1 MRTWAAVT
9 GSYIQA
15 RNSLL
20 VIIVILMAL
29 GAGCTG
35 VHEDDIPITT
45 TSEQARE
52 YFRLGRDLNEKLRTF
67 EAGHYFKKAIA
78 LDSNFAL
85 AYLYLASDE
94 PTRDIRLQ
102 LLDKAASLGENA
114 SESERVMIL
123 GWRARYTND
132 WRESRKYYLR
142 LIALHPNSKRALH
155 LLSNHYLFVHEYE
168 QAITQYE
175 KAIAIDPN
183 YAPPYNG
190 LGYAYFYLGR
200 YGKAERCFHKYIE
213 LIPDDPNPYDSYAD
227 LMLRMGRFAEAL
239 GYYQTAL
246 RKNPN
251 LITAYLGMASAYNYL
266 GQYDEARLQ
275 LATLYDRART
285 AEYQRRAYIA
295 QAVSYADEGDMNS
308 ALACLQKS
316 YTLAAE
322 AKDVL
327 AMAGDLDWM
336 GHILLAAG
344 DSKAALGKYEQA
356 AELVNQSSLA
366 PIFKEAAVQTF
377 QYNATR
383 VAISRG
389 QLQAAKEYA
398 EKYHASAAQADD
410 PLRTIQYHDLAALI
424 ALAEQNYHTALA
436 ELRQADVLD
445 PYNLQRQAQAY
456 RGIGNQRKAAEL
468 EQEAAVFYSNNNLN
482 HALIRGTA
490 KANIAAAGSE

>member
-1 MRTWAAVT
+1 
-9 GSYIQA
+9 
-15 RNSLL
+15 
-20 VIIVILMAL
+20 MAL

-123 GWRARYTND
+123 GWRARYTDN
-132 WRESRKYYLR
+132 WRESQKYYLR

-200 YGKAERCFHKYIE
+200 YGKAE
-213 LIPDDPNPYDSYAD
+213 

-356 AELVNQSSLA
+356 AELVDQSSLA
-366 PIFKEAAVQTF
+366 RIFKEAAVQTF

-389 QLQAAKEYA
+389 QLQTAKEYA